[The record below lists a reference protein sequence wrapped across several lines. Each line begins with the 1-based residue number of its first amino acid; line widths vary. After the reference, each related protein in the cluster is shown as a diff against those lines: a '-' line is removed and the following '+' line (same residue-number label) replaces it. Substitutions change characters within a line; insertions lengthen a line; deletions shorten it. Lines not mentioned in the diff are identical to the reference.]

1 MIPALASNTLVPA
14 HPDTGSVNRPRS
26 STGTASP
33 MAMPLASHTSW
44 SSAPKP
50 GAAWTMPVPSAVSTK
65 SPASTRKASVRWAKK
80 SNSGT

>member
-1 MIPALASNTLVPA
+1 MIPALASNTFVPA
-14 HPDTGSVNRPRS
+14 QSATGSVNRPRS

-50 GAAWTMPVPSAVSTK
+50 GAMWTIPVPSAVSMK
-65 SPASTRKASVRWAKK
+65 SAASIRNPSERWAK
-80 SNSGT
+80 